1 MNRFAA
7 ATLILLSSVFN
18 AFADTPTVRFDT
30 DRAVSCKV
38 VSGNTPG
45 AKTKLIEVVLRISAQ
60 IDGDEED
67 VSEVEYEVGQ
77 IWEPGYPDLSPWG
90 DYRPEVITDFLP
102 RTKMYSD
109 IAGTK
114 VMIETVENRISGD
127 ISGSYTQLSPTGGA
141 ANVGGGANASH
152 ATTSSMQYEKLPPQQ
167 LLVASGTTDRGHAVF
182 YKIKPSPRTTLQGI
196 REFSFILRVPSN
208 WTYGTIAVRCHA
220 EAVKTSFFIS
230 KKTVVAGSAIF
241 SVAAYLYGDVN
252 GKILA
257 EKAALRDLA
266 RHQVAMGNLY
276 EDDVDGVP
284 RNTAESLKWFELAA
298 NEGDADGCLHLGMM
312 YLAGNGV
319 RKDTAEAV
327 KWLCRAGD
335 QGNALANALLGWQY
349 FVDNDV
355 KDHEEAAFRYYAS
368 RSALAEMAKNRLKDK
383 VSFKEIV
390 ELNNTIAD
398 RLTSQLTPAQL
409 SQAQDRAAELLK
421 KTRSGK

>member
-1 MNRFAA
+1 
-7 ATLILLSSVFN
+7 
-18 AFADTPTVRFDT
+18 
-30 DRAVSCKV
+30 
-38 VSGNTPG
+38 
-45 AKTKLIEVVLRISAQ
+45 
-60 IDGDEED
+60 
-67 VSEVEYEVGQ
+67 
-77 IWEPGYPDLSPWG
+77 
-90 DYRPEVITDFLP
+90 
-102 RTKMYSD
+102 
-109 IAGTK
+109 
-114 VMIETVENRISGD
+114 
-127 ISGSYTQLSPTGGA
+127 
-141 ANVGGGANASH
+141 
-152 ATTSSMQYEKLPPQQ
+152 
-167 LLVASGTTDRGHAVF
+167 
-182 YKIKPSPRTTLQGI
+182 
-196 REFSFILRVPSN
+196 
-208 WTYGTIAVRCHA
+208 
-220 EAVKTSFFIS
+220 
-230 KKTVVAGSAIF
+230 
-241 SVAAYLYGDVN
+241 
-252 GKILA
+252 
-257 EKAALRDLA
+257 
-266 RHQVAMGNLY
+266 MGNLY